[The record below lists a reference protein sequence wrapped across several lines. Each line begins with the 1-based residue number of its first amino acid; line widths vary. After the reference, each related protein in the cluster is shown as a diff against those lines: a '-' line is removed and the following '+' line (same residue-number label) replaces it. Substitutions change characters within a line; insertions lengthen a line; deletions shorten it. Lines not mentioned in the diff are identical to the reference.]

1 MSNPSTSVIS
11 IPYPE
16 AGDLHLRVGVGACRL
31 RIAPGEGDTWV
42 TGSYDDPSGSLPYKI
57 SQEGGTVR
65 IGQERNWADMFNLFG
80 SKAPRF
86 ELRLGNAR
94 SYMLTIETGA
104 SESNLDLGGLPVTR
118 LEIKTGAGKMDL
130 DFSAPNPQ
138 AMSLLNVSAGATAM
152 EFSNLANANFSEMFV
167 EGGAASYRF
176 DFGGT
181 PRQNA
186 HVRVSTGV
194 SSVDFRF
201 PPFVAAKITPESM
214 LGGVDIGD
222 GYTKKEG
229 AFWTEAAVRGETPVI
244 TVRTNVA
251 LGQLSMRIK

>member
-16 AGDLHLRVGVGACRL
+16 AGDLHLRIGVGACRL
-31 RIAPGEGDTWV
+31 RIVPGEGDAWV
-42 TGSYDDPSGSLPYKI
+42 AGSYDDPSGSLPYRVT
-57 SQEGGTVR
+57 QEGGTVR
-65 IGQERNWADMFNLFG
+65 LSQERNWSDIFNLFG
-80 SKAPRF
+80 TRAPRF

-104 SESNLDLGGLPVTR
+104 SESSLDLGGLPISR
-118 LEIKTGAGKMDL
+118 FEIKTGAGKMDL

-138 AMSLLNVSAGATAM
+138 TMSLLNVSAGATAM
-152 EFSNLANANFSEMFV
+152 EFENLANANFSEMFV

-181 PRQNA
+181 LRQNA

-194 SSVDFRF
+194 SSVDLRF
-201 PPFVAAKITPESM
+201 PAFTAAKITPESM

-251 LGQLSMRIK
+251 LGSLAMRIK

>member
-16 AGDLHLRVGVGACRL
+16 AGDLHLRIGVGACRL
-31 RIAPGEGDTWV
+31 RIVPGEGDAWV
-42 TGSYDDPSGSLPYKI
+42 TGSYDDPSGSLPYRI

-65 IGQERNWADMFNLFG
+65 IGQERNWADMLSLFG
-80 SKAPRF
+80 SRAPRF
-86 ELRLGNAR
+86 ELRLGTAR

-104 SESNLDLGGLPVTR
+104 SESSLDLGGLPISR
-118 LEIKTGAGKMDL
+118 LEIRTGAGKMDL
-130 DFSAPNPQ
+130 NFSAPNPQ
-138 AMSLLNVSAGATAM
+138 TMSLFNVSAGATAM
-152 EFSNLANANFSEMFV
+152 EFETLANANLSEMFV

-181 PRQNA
+181 LRQNA

-194 SSVDFRF
+194 SSVEFRF
-201 PPFVAAKITPESM
+201 PASTAAKITPESM
-214 LGGVDIGD
+214 LGGIDIGD

-229 AFWTEAAVRGETPVI
+229 AFWTEAALRGETPVI

-251 LGQLSMRIK
+251 LGSLAMRTR